1 MAAARRRAGRPQ
13 ALTAGPSFQA
23 PAAGSGPCG
32 SGAERGAPTAPVLH
46 FTAQSRQGP
55 HHCGLCAGRDLPGQ
69 PPAGAESRGGES
81 SPVPPC
87 ADACAGAGASSV
99 PWPQGPCRA
108 PGISALLWG
117 CTGKALAQRG
127 DGTVGFLPRSRD
139 TWQRPGADPGSWLS
153 LQGSAQHQWGLLCCW
168 AEQPPSCVPAAP
180 AHGPRGRSIGCAGR
194 EPLTARARAPPPPAP
209 PHQPGGTLMR
219 LSPQKQT
226 VSLPCRHVIISLSK

>member
-1 MAAARRRAGRPQ
+1 MRPRGGGVAAARRRARRPQ

-81 SPVPPC
+81 SPVPLC

-99 PWPQGPCRA
+99 PWPQCPCRA
-108 PGISALLWG
+108 QGISALLWG

-127 DGTVGFLPRSRD
+127 NGTRRLPAPL
-139 TWQRPGADPGSWLS
+139 PGTPGSSQVLV
-153 LQGSAQHQWGLLCCW
+153 L
-168 AEQPPSCVPAAP
+168 AP
-180 AHGPRGRSIGCAGR
+180 GCHC
-194 EPLTARARAPPPPAP
+194 RARHSTSGGCCAAGLSSPSAVSP
-209 PHQPGGTLMR
+209 QPQPCSRPSWPQHRAVQEGS
-219 LSPQKQT
+219 LSP
-226 VSLPCRHVIISLSK
+226 PE